1 MSLGLGLILGLG
13 LGLGLYGFGMRFF
26 SPICATHCTRR
37 TPPTQPQAV
46 HTNNSLSTLFR
57 LTAVTDGY
65 TYGGVAFQVQ
75 PRIQVL
81 DAGGNLLVDDS
92 ESVVEVTFTTN
103 PR

>member
-13 LGLGLYGFGMRFF
+13 LYGFGMRFPP
-26 SPICATHCTRR
+26 PICATHCTRR